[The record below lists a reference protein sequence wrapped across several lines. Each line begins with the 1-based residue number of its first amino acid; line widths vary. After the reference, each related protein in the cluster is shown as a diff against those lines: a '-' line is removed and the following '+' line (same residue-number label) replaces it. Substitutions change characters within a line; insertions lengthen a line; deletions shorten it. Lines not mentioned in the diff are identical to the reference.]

1 MANANYVKFLRGT
14 PSAYAALET
23 KDNDTLYF
31 IIATGAS
38 YGKLYLGDILVA
50 GNVTADG
57 TDIIDSLG
65 ELVDVKLSG
74 LKTGQILGFNGT
86 DWVNMDLPSVVEG
99 SVMQGATES
108 TAGVVGYVP
117 APQAGDQNK
126 FLRGD
131 GTWQNV
137 TAGVVKDSSKYKV
150 TNGLFADTLVNYREE
165 EIRIM
170 FTDSSAFT
178 LQQSGANADPNTY
191 YVGFKAYAPDGATH
205 FKESL
210 AETMTD
216 NTLFDFT
223 GEFAGTDSDGRKYS
237 IVWLPVA
244 KYDSVTSTWTY
255 YGKQSTKDKYIG
267 WFYTVEWYKNGTV
280 IDADTIRINL
290 ANSNCF
296 MNNKAYYMGEY
307 VTDLEVEKYEDS
319 ITWGFLD

>member
-23 KDNDTLYF
+23 KDSDTLYF

-50 GNVTADG
+50 GNVTPDG

-108 TAGVVGYVP
+108 AAGVAGYVP

-137 TAGVVKDSSKYKV
+137 TAGVAKDSSKYKV

-170 FTDSSAFT
+170 FTDSSTFT

-216 NTLFDFT
+216 DTLFDFT
-223 GEFAGTDSDGRKYS
+223 GEFTGTDSDGRKYS

-244 KYDSVTSTWTY
+244 KYDSVTTTWTY
-255 YGKQSTKDKYIG
+255 YGKQSTKNKYIG
-267 WFYTVEWYKNGTV
+267 WFYTVEWYKDGTV

-290 ANSNCF
+290 ANSDCF

-319 ITWGFLD
+319 ITWGSLD

>member
-108 TAGVVGYVP
+108 AAGVAGYVP
-117 APQAGDQNK
+117 APQAGDQGK

-137 TAGVVKDSSKYKV
+137 TAGVAKDSSKYKV

-170 FTDSSAFT
+170 FTDSSAFK
-178 LQQSGANADPNTY
+178 LQQSGANADPNAY

-210 AETMTD
+210 AETITD
-216 NTLFDFT
+216 DTLFDFT
-223 GEFAGTDSDGRKYS
+223 GEFAGTNSDGRKYS

-244 KYDSVTSTWTY
+244 KYDSVTTTWTY

-290 ANSNCF
+290 ANSDCF

-307 VTDLEVEKYEDS
+307 VTDLEVEKYENS
-319 ITWGFLD
+319 ITWGSLD